1 MDKEEATK
9 WYSKY
14 TKQQLINFLI
24 ENEESCC
31 RMKKEAS
38 HNEKVLLDKINEL
51 RGNLTDLIK
60 EKQEFADSPLGKLHQ
75 SFKEY
80 MNGFREEIA
89 EYVDEKIEEEIQY
102 HCERL
107 HH

>member
-14 TKQQLINFLI
+14 TKQQLINLLI
-24 ENEESCC
+24 ENEEFCC
-31 RMKKEAS
+31 RVKKEADN
-38 HNEKVLLDKINEL
+38 HEKMLLAKIDEL

-60 EKQEFADSPLGKLHQ
+60 EKQEFAESPIGKLHYA
-75 SFKEY
+75 FKEY
-80 MNGFREEIA
+80 MNGFKEEIA
-89 EYVDEKIEEEIQY
+89 DYVDEKIDEEIQY
-102 HCERL
+102 HCENW